1 MPKTAAGF
9 ESDFNSLKKDMPTF
23 YGYVKNIPVDTIS
36 QLFKSVEISAEL
48 FAAILK
54 VVNDFG
60 IADTEG

>member
-1 MPKTAAGF
+1 
-9 ESDFNSLKKDMPTF
+9 MPTF